1 MSETFK
7 HREANNLIMYVYFIL
22 LGVSG
27 ECVCVGMRVGGQKLY
42 IYTFEYSAFCT
53 IITCVVL
60 CHLYKGR
67 VGVYVAVFC
76 V

>member
-1 MSETFK
+1 M
-7 HREANNLIMYVYFIL
+7 
-22 LGVSG
+22 
-27 ECVCVGMRVGGQKLY
+27 CVGMRVGGQKLY